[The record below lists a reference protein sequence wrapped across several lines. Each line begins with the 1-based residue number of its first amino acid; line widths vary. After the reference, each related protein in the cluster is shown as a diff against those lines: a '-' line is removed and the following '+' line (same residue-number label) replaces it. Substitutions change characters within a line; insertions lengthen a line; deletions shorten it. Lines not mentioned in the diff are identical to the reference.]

1 MKRIAIFPGSFDPFT
16 VGHSSIVERALPL
29 FDEIVIG
36 IGINENK
43 RPCYPLEKRLN
54 DIRELYKGEERIR
67 VEVYRD
73 LTIDFARRVNAQFI
87 LRGLRSVSDFEYERD
102 VANMNKRLSGIDTI
116 MLFTDPE
123 LISVSSSVV
132 RELIHYG
139 KDVREFL
146 PKNEKSE

>member
-54 DIRELYKGEERIR
+54 DICELYKGENRIR

-73 LTIDFARRVNAQFI
+73 LTIDFARRVNAKFI

-139 KDVREFL
+139 KDVSEFL
-146 PKNEKSE
+146 PKRKESK